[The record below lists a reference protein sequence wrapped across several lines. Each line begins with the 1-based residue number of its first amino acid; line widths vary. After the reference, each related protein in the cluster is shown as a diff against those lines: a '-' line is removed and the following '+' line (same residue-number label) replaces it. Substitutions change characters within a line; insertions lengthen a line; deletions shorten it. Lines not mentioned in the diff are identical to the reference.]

1 MTSNP
6 QLSRY
11 QVLGRLAAGGM
22 AEVWLARAVGA
33 AGFEK
38 LVVVKTILPS
48 LARVPQFVSMF
59 VNEARLAAMLSHPNC
74 VQIFDLGEENGWLYI
89 AMEFVE
95 GFSLARIMKRAR
107 SLGVPVPER
116 VVARVIMDAASG
128 LEYAHRLRDREG
140 RALNIVHRD
149 VSPDNVLV
157 GFSGQVKLVDFG
169 IAKAA
174 TPAALSAGTMAGT
187 VKGKHG
193 YIAPE
198 YLRGENIDGRADLFA
213 LGVVMYRALTGKRP
227 FPGDNEA
234 AVSMAVLTQTP
245 PPLQRWV
252 PTVNAELAAVTL
264 RALEKDPAARFE
276 SARALRQAVEA
287 AVGRPAENEELAD
300 LMQTLWPPGDEERVA
315 LNSLAAGTSE
325 ETSSPALNA
334 ISGTFPSLD
343 VATPHRANPRPSA
356 PGAAP
361 PPPAPPAAPPAAP
374 RPSGPRAAAA
384 PSASLPPVVVPD
396 AAPPPQPVFDA
407 PPAAAPAF
415 PEVPRGFDD
424 GGKVRTSLVVA
435 LVVAAL
441 AGAGIV
447 AYRSLQNTEPVAA
460 VAAPTTT
467 PAPSDSAAPAP
478 GKVHLAT
485 TPSVKVYE
493 GDKELGSTP
502 LDLERPPG
510 EYTFRLV
517 NKGAGVDQAHTVKVE
532 AGKTAAVEEL
542 ARGKLAVRA
551 EPWADVKVDG
561 RSLGT
566 TPVSVPGLFE
576 GPHTVELSNITFGA
590 PRRMVVTV
598 KRGETKTVKVDFDA
612 E

>member
-38 LVVVKTILPS
+38 LVVVKTILPN

-95 GFSLARIMKRAR
+95 GFSLARVLKRAR
-107 SLGVPVPER
+107 DRGVPVPER

-128 LEYAHRLRDREG
+128 LEYAHKLQDRDG

-149 VSPDNVLV
+149 VSPDNVLI

-174 TPAALSAGTMAGT
+174 TPAALAAGTVAGT

-234 AVSMAVLTQTP
+234 AVSMAVLTQAP

-252 PTVNAELAAVTL
+252 PTVNAQLAAVTL

-287 AVGRPAENEELAD
+287 AVGRPAENEELAE
-300 LMQTLWPPGDEERVA
+300 LMQALWPPGDEERVA

-325 ETSSPALNA
+325 ATSSPAIHA
-334 ISGTFPSLD
+334 ISGTFPSLG
-343 VATPHRANPRPSA
+343 VATPHRASVQPTTRA
-356 PGAAP
+356 PAT
-361 PPPAPPAAPPAAP
+361 PAPPAAPG
-374 RPSGPRAAAA
+374 PSGPRAAAA
-384 PSASLPPVVVPD
+384 PSASLPPVVLPD
-396 AAPPPQPVFDA
+396 GAPPPQPVFDA

-415 PEVPRGFDD
+415 PEVPRAFDD
-424 GGKVRTSLVVA
+424 GAGKVRTSLVLA

-441 AGAGIV
+441 GGAGVV
-447 AYRSLQNTEPVAA
+447 AYRSLQKTERLAA
-460 VAAPTTT
+460 VASPSAT
-467 PAPSDSAAPAP
+467 PAPPVDSAAPAT

-485 TPSVKVYE
+485 SPSVKVYE
-493 GDKELGSTP
+493 GEQELGSTP

-517 NKGAGVDQAHTVKVE
+517 NKGAGIDQSHTVKVE
-532 AGKTAAVEEL
+532 AGATAAVEQL

-561 RSLGT
+561 RPLGT
-566 TPVSVPGLFE
+566 TPVSVPNLFE
-576 GPHTVELSNITFGA
+576 GPHTVELSNIAFGA

-612 E
+612 D